1 MSSIAL
7 IRPIRSPRMSIL
19 FFNRKR
25 NWDAYLA
32 FAFFRDPSAT
42 PRAGSFDCVDAVLPW
57 RYEDEEES
65 LLPPPVPPKSDPKA
79 RSAAKP
85 PNTATSIPIPGRVT
99 PWLLRRVKTPVTRTA
114 QPALATA
121 PQKASADIKKPPK
134 PEPPAYHAVQ
144 QQQQQQIHPS
154 EERLFAIT
162 ASSRPAVVKS
172 QSQPTIQVQ
181 VQVHP
186 RTPPKP
192 AVADRS
198 TRGETQTQRGPT
210 SHSGSP
216 QLRSVR
222 SAHAHEERSR
232 SRTRGPLGPAPQ
244 PERAPLPSYHST
256 EPFPTSPAPPPYRA
270 AAEDKNLTSLR
281 SRSLPRSRRKHSP
294 GFEKKEAE
302 ALPPLPIDRDPQL
315 SPSAKSRIRAAYE
328 VSRQFGDAVKEQEK
342 RVAPSVLDHN
352 EVVPVVPAL
361 PNPRLGRRF
370 LSASELQ
377 SHRAARLRSTEK
389 ISSEHEARHRTSSK
403 PSSHVGRCSGDS
415 RQRAARAH
423 TGRGQDTKGRN
434 VARDKC

>member
-1 MSSIAL
+1 M
-7 IRPIRSPRMSIL
+7 
-19 FFNRKR
+19 
-25 NWDAYLA
+25 
-32 FAFFRDPSAT
+32 
-42 PRAGSFDCVDAVLPW
+42 DAVLPW
-57 RYEDEEES
+57 RYEDEEEP
-65 LLPPPVPPKSDPKA
+65 LLPPPVPPKNDPKA
-79 RSAAKP
+79 RSAAASA
-85 PNTATSIPIPGRVT
+85 ATSIPGRVT

-121 PQKASADIKKPPK
+121 PQKASAADIKKSPK
-134 PEPPAYHAVQ
+134 PEPPAYHAV
-144 QQQQQQIHPS
+144 QQQQIHPS

-162 ASSRPAVVKS
+162 ASSRPAVVKPQS
-172 QSQPTIQVQ
+172 QSTVQIQ

-198 TRGETQTQRGPT
+198 TRGETQRGPT

-222 SAHAHEERSR
+222 STHEERSR
-232 SRTRGPLGPAPQ
+232 SRTRAPLRPAPQ

-256 EPFPTSPAPPPYRA
+256 EPFPTSPAPPPYHA
-270 AAEDKNLTSLR
+270 AAEDRNLTSLR

-294 GFEKKEAE
+294 AFEKKEAE

-352 EVVPVVPAL
+352 EVVPVVPVL

-377 SHRAARLRSTEK
+377 SHREARLRSTEK